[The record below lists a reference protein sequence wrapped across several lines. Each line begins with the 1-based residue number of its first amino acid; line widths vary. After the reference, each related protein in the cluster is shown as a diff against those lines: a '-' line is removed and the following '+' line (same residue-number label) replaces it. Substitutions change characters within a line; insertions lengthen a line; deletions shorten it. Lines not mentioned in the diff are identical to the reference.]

1 MTISAISFA
10 EALKLIEVGA
20 TLVDIRDADEHVRE
34 YIPGAINVPLSRLC
48 ELPSGPVVFHCRS
61 GAQTTDIAPSLTV
74 AAKGAPGHLLAGG
87 IDGWRAAGLPTRFDT
102 SLPLEIMRQGQLAA
116 GSLVLIG
123 VALGFLVAP
132 AFFGVS
138 ALVGAD
144 G

>member
-1 MTISAISFA
+1 M
-10 EALKLIEVGA
+10 
-20 TLVDIRDADEHVRE
+20 VDICDADEHVHE
-34 YIPGAINVPLSRLC
+34 CIPGAINVPLSRLC
-48 ELPSGPVVFHCRS
+48 KLPLGPVIFHCRS